1 MCNYF
6 MVGLLLCT
14 SLVWAQEN
22 TSTQEQ
28 NQGQHQHPE
37 QQEQRDPTRPLGYS
51 AVGKGTGTKAATLR
65 LSSVLISAQRKL
77 AIINGHSLREGQSIP
92 GSHGVTL
99 ASIKP
104 QGVVL
109 QQAGRT
115 WELRLAPS
123 VIKKN

>member
-1 MCNYF
+1 LIC
-6 MVGLLLCT
+6 
-14 SLVWAQEN
+14 AQEN
-22 TSTQEQ
+22 PVALEQEQ
-28 NQGQHQHPE
+28 KQNQK
-37 QQEQRDPTRPLGYS
+37 QEQERDPTRPLGYS
-51 AVGKGTGTKAATLR
+51 AVGKVNGAKATTLR

-92 GSHGVTL
+92 DSNGVIL

-115 WELRLAPS
+115 WELRLAPR

>member
-1 MCNYF
+1 VCKYF
-6 MVGLLLCT
+6 MVGFLLCT
-14 SLVWAQEN
+14 SMVCAQEN
-22 TSTQEQ
+22 SPAQEQ
-28 NQGQHQHPE
+28 NHQE
-37 QQEQRDPTRPLGYS
+37 QQEQRDPTRPLDYS
-51 AVGKGTGTKAATLR
+51 AAGKVTGTKAATLR

-92 GSHGVTL
+92 GSNGVIL
-99 ASIKP
+99 ASIKS

-123 VIKKN
+123 VIKKK